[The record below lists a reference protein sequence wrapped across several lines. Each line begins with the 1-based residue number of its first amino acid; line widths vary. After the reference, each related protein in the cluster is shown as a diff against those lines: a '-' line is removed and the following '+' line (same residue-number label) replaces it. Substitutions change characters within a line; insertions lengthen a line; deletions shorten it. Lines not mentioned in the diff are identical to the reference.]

1 MTSSNGPDK
10 QGRSEAIAL
19 AIRAAVIE
27 QRLAPGAKLS
37 EDEIGAAFGVS
48 RTIVRA
54 ALITLAK
61 EGVVV
66 TIPNRGA
73 FVGSPDVQEAL
84 QVFQARRVIEL
95 ALVREAAQRCTAEAA
110 ARLTAHLDAES
121 DALARGDRPAAIR
134 LSGDFHLEIARISGQ
149 QVLAPFL
156 AGLISRTALVI
167 ALYGR
172 SRVSACG
179 NQEHRALA
187 EALARHDGEEAAR
200 LMEHHL
206 AHIEADL
213 DLAPPLRP
221 PPDLR
226 SALTGAAPP
235 FAPR

>member
-1 MTSSNGPDK
+1 MTSNGSDGK
-10 QGRSEAIAL
+10 RGRPEAIAR
-19 AIRAAVIE
+19 AIRTAVVE
-27 QRLAPGAKLS
+27 QRIAPGTKLS
-37 EDEIGAAFGVS
+37 EDEIGTAFGVS

-54 ALITLAK
+54 ALLMLAK
-61 EGVVV
+61 DGIVV

-73 FVGSPDVQEAL
+73 FVGSPGIEEAR

-95 ALVREAAQRCTAEAA
+95 ALARDAAARCTAEDA
-110 ARLTAHLDAES
+110 ARLSDHLDAES

-134 LSGDFHLEIARISGQ
+134 LSGDFHLEIARVSGQ

-172 SRVSACG
+172 SRASACG

-200 LMEHHL
+200 LMDHHL

-213 DLAPPLRP
+213 DLAPPSRP
-221 PPDLR
+221 PSDLR
-226 SALTGAAPP
+226 SALAG
-235 FAPR
+235 FAPTPLR